1 MSIAEEG
8 TLVADARTRSFDV
21 LPYHEY
27 TAVRE
32 YTASVRIFSTSYG
45 RMCLFHEAPTRLTHS
60 FLRQGARMFSFLTN
74 TP

>member
-8 TLVADARTRSFDV
+8 TLVADARTRPFDV

-32 YTASVRIFSTSYG
+32 YMV
-45 RMCLFHEAPTRLTHS
+45 LFTCTRL
-60 FLRQGARMFSFLTN
+60 LTDACVYV
-74 TP
+74 TKLQPV